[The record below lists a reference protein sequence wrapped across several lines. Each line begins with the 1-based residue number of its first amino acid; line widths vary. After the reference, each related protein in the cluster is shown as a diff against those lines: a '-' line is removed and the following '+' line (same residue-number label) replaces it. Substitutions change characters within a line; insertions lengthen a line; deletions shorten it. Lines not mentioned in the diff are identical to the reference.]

1 MNYLDRPVFEFAIDW
16 TRLPT
21 ARFEYDL
28 RELEIGFG
36 PVEFAPLQEHVVQ
49 GFQFEV
55 LAQSPEE
62 IAAVEAFFDGVK
74 GRLQGFWLPGPQEAF
89 RIVAFVGV
97 TAETTEFDI
106 EGQRL
111 TQSWQDHPASHLW
124 FTKGGAEAIAAQ
136 IVAVADNGN
145 GTERVTVNVSTL
157 IDETWRAWPLLY
169 VRLAGDVEQGTFEAE
184 GILVYSI
191 QVVELPTEYALAE
204 TGQRPVYLYHIWSD
218 FNGTVQDWHFT
229 SHPLDISLAGQDY
242 TAKRITHGLLNLSTK
257 ADREEVEID
266 ALYEADNPLS
276 LLFPLKLS
284 TPLWVE
290 ILEGNLASE
299 SAPVPIFRGLALSA
313 SVLGKRET
321 VRCASAMDSMRGNVP
336 AMMLQPR
343 CNYRLYEP
351 NTCRVDPDGHKVG
364 VTLASADGREI
375 VVSGAGLA
383 GLAAHYFA
391 EGWIQFGTGAT
402 YEVRTIL
409 GSTAEVGGEVTL
421 TLNAPLSFA
430 VVTDAGTLYPG
441 CDGTDGACVLKFD
454 NFANWGGHR
463 VPLRNLALKAME
475 IKTGSG
481 GKK

>member
-157 IDETWRAWPLLY
+157 IHETWRAWP
-169 VRLAGDVEQGTFEAE
+169 
-184 GILVYSI
+184 
-191 QVVELPTEYALAE
+191 
-204 TGQRPVYLYHIWSD
+204 
-218 FNGTVQDWHFT
+218 
-229 SHPLDISLAGQDY
+229 
-242 TAKRITHGLLNLSTK
+242 
-257 ADREEVEID
+257 
-266 ALYEADNPLS
+266 
-276 LLFPLKLS
+276 
-284 TPLWVE
+284 
-290 ILEGNLASE
+290 
-299 SAPVPIFRGLALSA
+299 
-313 SVLGKRET
+313 
-321 VRCASAMDSMRGNVP
+321 
-336 AMMLQPR
+336 
-343 CNYRLYEP
+343 
-351 NTCRVDPDGHKVG
+351 
-364 VTLASADGREI
+364 TL
-375 VVSGAGLA
+375 
-383 GLAAHYFA
+383 
-391 EGWIQFGTGAT
+391 
-402 YEVRTIL
+402 
-409 GSTAEVGGEVTL
+409 
-421 TLNAPLSFA
+421 
-430 VVTDAGTLYPG
+430 
-441 CDGTDGACVLKFD
+441 
-454 NFANWGGHR
+454 
-463 VPLRNLALKAME
+463 
-475 IKTGSG
+475 
-481 GKK
+481 